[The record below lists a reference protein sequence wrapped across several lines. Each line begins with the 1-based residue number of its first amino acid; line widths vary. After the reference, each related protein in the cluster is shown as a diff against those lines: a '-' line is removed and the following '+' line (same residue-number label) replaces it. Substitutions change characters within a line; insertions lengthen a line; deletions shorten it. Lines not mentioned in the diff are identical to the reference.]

1 MTTTPTVPTRTRP
14 TEVQRPGVIGTTTV
28 RADGIPKVKGEFEY
42 SSDMRMD
49 GMLWGATL
57 RSAHPR
63 ADIWSVDTSRALAIP
78 GVRAILTHEDVP
90 GRKLYGME
98 RADQPVLAWQHVRYQ
113 GEPIAIVAADHPETA
128 RRAITAIEVDYDV
141 LEPLTDPERA
151 MAADAPHLHL
161 SGNVLRHVRIVHGD
175 PDAHADVVVTGEYE
189 VGMQDQAF
197 LGPESG
203 LAVPDGEGGVDLYLA
218 TQWLHV
224 DRDQLAESLGLP
236 PEKVRLTMSGVG
248 GAFGG
253 REDLSMQI
261 HACMLALHTGRPVR
275 MVYNR
280 EESFFGHVH
289 RHPCRM
295 HYEHGATAEGRLVYV
310 RARIV
315 LDGGAYASSSTAVC
329 SNAACFAAGPYD
341 VPNARIDSFV
351 TYTNNPPC
359 GAMRGFGSV
368 QVAVGHEAQMDKL
381 AVALGVDPVELR
393 IANAMG
399 PGTRLPTGQVIRD
412 PAPVA
417 ELLERVRAMELPPAP
432 APAPANGRRD
442 LRELPG
448 GVSNTTHGEG
458 VRRGVG
464 YAVGIK
470 NVGFSEGFDDYSTAR
485 VRLYIDDGEPL
496 VEVHT
501 AAVEVGQGLVT
512 VQAQIAR
519 TELGI
524 ERVAVLTADT
534 RVGSAGSSSASRQTY
549 VTGGA
554 VKAACEAIRDR
565 LGVDPRTMTSD
576 ELAELLGEGAIEET
590 VEWRHRET
598 YPLDENGQ
606 GDAHVQFAFSAHRAV
621 VDVDVELGL
630 VRVVELATAQEVGKA
645 MNPQALEGQIQGGT
659 AQGLGLALFEE
670 IQMKDGR
677 VLNASFTDYLL
688 PTILDMPPMRIEVLE
703 HPDPEA
709 PYGLKGVGEP
719 PHISTPPA
727 VVAALRAA
735 SGRPLSRIPVRP
747 EHIVGLEPAG
757 LTLTL
762 ADLGGLFEHSPW
774 VVETAWQRQPF
785 DSVADLHDALEAA
798 MREAP
803 RERQLE
809 LIRAHPELAGREA
822 EDGALTRESSSEQ
835 SSAGLDRLTADE
847 LEALRWLNRTYRERF
862 GFPMIVCVREH
873 TKESIIAWGTS
884 RLEHSREQEIDV
896 ALGEI
901 TKIARLRL
909 ADLLSEDTS

>member
-1 MTTTPTVPTRTRP
+1 MTTVPTVPA
-14 TEVQRPGVIGTTTV
+14 TEPAAAPVQRPGVVGETTV

-42 SSDMRMD
+42 SSDIRMD

-57 RSAHPR
+57 RGEHPR
-63 ADIWSVDTSRALAIP
+63 ADIWALDTSRALAIS
-78 GVRAILTHEDVP
+78 GVRAVLTHEDVP

-113 GEPIAIVAADHPETA
+113 GEPIAIVAADDPETA
-128 RRAITAIEVDYDV
+128 RRAAAAIEVDYDV

-151 MAADAPHLHL
+151 MAVDAPQLHL
-161 SGNVLRHVRIVHGD
+161 SGNVLRHVRISHGD
-175 PDAHADVVVTGEYE
+175 ADADADVVVSGEYE

-203 LAVPDGEGGVDLYLA
+203 LAVPDGEGGVDLYIA

-224 DRDQLAESLGLP
+224 DRDQLALSLDLP

-295 HYEHGATAEGRLVYV
+295 RYEHGASADGRLVYV

-341 VPNARIDSFV
+341 VPNARIDSYV

-359 GAMRGFGSV
+359 GAMRGFGAV
-368 QVAVGHEAQMDKL
+368 QVAIAHEAQMDKL
-381 AVALGVDPVELR
+381 AAALGIDPVQLR
-393 IANAMG
+393 IANAMR
-399 PGTRLPTGQVIRD
+399 PGTRMPTGQVVPE

-417 ELLERVRAMELPPAP
+417 ELLERVRAMPLPPEPPEP
-432 APAPANGRRD
+432 ADEGRD

-458 VRRGVG
+458 VRRGIG

-485 VRLYIDDGEPL
+485 VRLSINGGSPL

-501 AAVEVGQGLVT
+501 AAIEVGQGLVT

-519 TELGI
+519 TELGV
-524 ERVAVLTADT
+524 ERVVVLTADT

-554 VKAACEAIRDR
+554 VKAACEAIRER
-565 LGVDPRTMTSD
+565 LGADPRTMTAD
-576 ELAELLGEGAIEET
+576 ELVELLGEDAIEET
-590 VEWRHRET
+590 AQWRHRAT
-598 YPLDENGQ
+598 HPLDENGQ
-606 GDAHVQFAFSAHRAV
+606 GDAHLQFAFSAHRAV
-621 VDVDVELGL
+621 VDVDLELGL
-630 VRVVELATAQEVGKA
+630 VRVAELATVQEVGKA

-659 AQGLGLALFEE
+659 AQGLGLALLEE
-670 IQMKDGR
+670 IQLKDGK

-688 PTILDMPPMRIEVLE
+688 PTILDMPPMRIEILE
-703 HPDPEA
+703 HADPEA

-735 SGRPLSRIPVRP
+735 SGRPLTRIPVRP
-747 EHIVGLEPAG
+747 EHIVGLEPG
-757 LTLTL
+757 
-762 ADLGGLFEHSPW
+762 P
-774 VVETAWQRQPF
+774 
-785 DSVADLHDALEAA
+785 
-798 MREAP
+798 
-803 RERQLE
+803 
-809 LIRAHPELAGREA
+809 A
-822 EDGALTRESSSEQ
+822 EEQ
-835 SSAGLDRLTADE
+835 
-847 LEALRWLNRTYRERF
+847 
-862 GFPMIVCVREH
+862 V
-873 TKESIIAWGTS
+873 
-884 RLEHSREQEIDV
+884 
-896 ALGEI
+896 
-901 TKIARLRL
+901 
-909 ADLLSEDTS
+909 

>member
-1 MTTTPTVPTRTRP
+1 MTTVPTAPTRERRP
-14 TEVQRPGVIGTTTV
+14 AEIQRPGVVGTTTV
-28 RADGIPKVKGEFEY
+28 RVDGIPKVKGEFEY
-42 SSDMRMD
+42 ASDIHMH

-63 ADIWSVDTSRALAIP
+63 ADIWSVDVSRALAIP
-78 GVRAILTHEDVP
+78 GVHAILTHEDVP

-128 RRAITAIEVDYDV
+128 RRATCAIEVDYDV

-151 MAADAPHLHL
+151 MAASAPQLHL
-161 SGNVLRHVRIVHGD
+161 SGNVLRHVRIIHGD
-175 PDAHADVVVTGEYE
+175 PEADADVVVTGEYE

-203 LAVPDGEGGVDLYLA
+203 LAVPDGEGGVDLYIA

-224 DRDQLAESLGLP
+224 DRDQLALSLDLP

-253 REDLSMQI
+253 REDLSMQV

-295 HYEHGATAEGRLVYV
+295 QYEHGAATDGRLVFV

-341 VPNARIDSFV
+341 VPNARIDSYV

-359 GAMRGFGSV
+359 GAMRGFGAV
-368 QVAVGHEAQMDKL
+368 QVALAHEAQMDRL
-381 AVALGVDPVELR
+381 AAALSMDPVELR
-393 IANAMG
+393 IANAMR
-399 PGTRLPTGQVIRD
+399 PGTRMPTGQVVRE
-412 PAPVA
+412 PAPIA
-417 ELLERVRAMELPPAP
+417 ELLERVCAMPLPPEP
-432 APAPANGRRD
+432 ADGGRD

-458 VRRGVG
+458 VRRGIG

-485 VRLYIDDGEPL
+485 VRLCMDAGAPL

-519 TELGI
+519 TELGV
-524 ERVAVLTADT
+524 ERVVVLTADT

-554 VKAACEAIRDR
+554 VRAACEAVRDR
-565 LGVDPRTMTSD
+565 LPADPRTMTTE
-576 ELAELLGEGAIEET
+576 ELGALLGDDAIEET

-630 VRVVELATAQEVGKA
+630 VRVVELATTQEVGKA

-670 IQMKDGR
+670 IQIKDGR

-688 PTILDMPPMRIEVLE
+688 PTILDVPPMRIEILE
-703 HPDPEA
+703 HADPEA

-735 SGRPLSRIPVRP
+735 SGRPLTRVPVRP
-747 EHIVGLEPAG
+747 EHIVGLEPAE
-757 LTLTL
+757 LPLSL
-762 ADLGGLFEHSPW
+762 ADVSGLFEHSPW
-774 VVETAWQRQPF
+774 VAEAAWHRAPF
-785 DSVADLHDALEAA
+785 AGVADLHAALEAA
-798 MREAP
+798 VREAP
-803 RERQLE
+803 RERQLA
-809 LIRAHPELAGREA
+809 LILAHPELAGREA
-822 EDGALTRESSSEQ
+822 EEGTLTRESSSEQ
-835 SSAGLDRLTADE
+835 ASAGLNRLTAGE
-847 LEALRWLNRTYRERF
+847 LEAWRRLNRSYRERF
-862 GFPMIVCVREH
+862 GFPLIVCVREH
-873 TKESIIAWGTS
+873 TKESIIAWGNA
-884 RLEHSREQEIDV
+884 RLDNSREQEIEV

-909 ADLLSEDTS
+909 ADLLEEGS

>member
-1 MTTTPTVPTRTRP
+1 
-14 TEVQRPGVIGTTTV
+14 VQHPGVVGETTV

-42 SSDMRMD
+42 SSDIRMD

-57 RSAHPR
+57 RSAHAR
-63 ADIWSVDTSRALAIP
+63 ADIWAVDTSRALAVP
-78 GVRAILTHEDVP
+78 GVRAVLTHQDVP

-98 RADQPVLAWQHVRYQ
+98 RADQPVLAWQNVRYQ
-113 GEPIAIVAADHPETA
+113 GEPLAIVAAEDPESA
-128 RRAITAIEVDYDV
+128 RRAADAIEVEYDV

-151 MAADAPHLHL
+151 MAVDAPQLHL
-161 SGNVLRHVRIVHGD
+161 SGNVLRHVRIIHGD
-175 PDAHADVVVTGEYE
+175 PDVGADVVVSGEYE

-203 LAVPDGEGGVDLYLA
+203 LAVPDGEGGVDLYIA

-224 DRDQLAESLGLP
+224 DRDQLALSLDLP
-236 PEKVRLTMSGVG
+236 PEKVRLTLSGVG

-289 RHPCRM
+289 RHPCWMR
-295 HYEHGATAEGRLVYV
+295 YEHGATTDGRLAFV

-329 SNAACFAAGPYD
+329 TNAACFAAGPYD
-341 VPNARIDSFV
+341 VPNARIDSYV

-359 GAMRGFGSV
+359 GAMRGFGAV
-368 QVAVGHEAQMDKL
+368 QVAIAHEAQMDKL
-381 AVALGVDPVELR
+381 AAVLGIDPVELR
-393 IANAMG
+393 IANAMR
-399 PGTRLPTGQVIRD
+399 PGTRMPTGQVVPE

-417 ELLERVRAMELPPAP
+417 ELLQRVRAMPLPAAP
-432 APAPANGRRD
+432 VEGDRD
-442 LRELPG
+442 PRELPG

-470 NVGFSEGFDDYSTAR
+470 NIGFSEGFDDYSTAR
-485 VRLYIDDGEPL
+485 VRLSIDGGEPL

-519 TELGI
+519 TELGVK
-524 ERVAVLTADT
+524 RVAVLTADT

-554 VKAACEAIRDR
+554 VKAACEAIRER
-565 LGVDPRTMTSD
+565 LGADPRRMTAD
-576 ELAELLGEGAIEET
+576 ELGALLGEHTIEET
-590 VEWRHRET
+590 VEWRHRAT

-606 GDAHVQFAFSAHRAV
+606 GDAHVQYAFSAHRAV
-621 VDVDVELGL
+621 VDVDLELGL
-630 VRVVELATAQEVGKA
+630 VRVAELATVQEVGKA

-659 AQGLGLALFEE
+659 AQGLGLALLEE
-670 IQMKDGR
+670 IQIKDGR

-688 PTILDMPPMRIEVLE
+688 PTILDMPPMKIEVLE
-703 HPDPEA
+703 HVDPEA

-735 SGRPLSRIPVRP
+735 SGRALTRLPVRP
-747 EHIVGLEPAG
+747 EHIIGLEPAG
-757 LTLTL
+757 LSLSL
-762 ADLGGLFEHSPW
+762 ADLGTLFEHSPW
-774 VVETAWQRQPF
+774 VAEAAWREQPF
-785 DSVADLHDALEAA
+785 ATVAELEAALETA

-803 RERQLE
+803 RERQLD
-809 LIRAHPELAGREA
+809 LLRAHPELAGREA
-822 EDGALTRESSSEQ
+822 QERTLTRESTHEQ
-835 SSAGLDRLTADE
+835 ASAGLDRLSADE
-847 LEALRWLNRTYRERF
+847 LQALRRLNRSYRERF
-862 GFPMIVCVREH
+862 GFPLIVCVREH
-873 TKESIIAWGTS
+873 TKDSILAWGAA
-884 RLEHSREQEIDV
+884 RLENSREHEIEV
-896 ALGEI
+896 ALGEV

-909 ADLLSEDTS
+909 ADLLGAAS

>member
-1 MTTTPTVPTRTRP
+1 MSAIPAAPTRERVP
-14 TEVQRPGVIGTTTV
+14 AEVDRPGAIGTSAE
-28 RADGIPKVKGEFEY
+28 RPDGIAKVKGEFEY

-57 RSAHPR
+57 RSPHPR
-63 ADIWSVDTSRALAIP
+63 ADIWSVDVSRTLAIS
-78 GVRAILTHEDVP
+78 GVHAVLTYEDVP

-113 GEPIAIVAADHPETA
+113 GEPIAIVAAEDPETA
-128 RRAITAIEVDYDV
+128 RRAIDAIEVDYDV

-151 MAADAPHLHL
+151 MAADAPQLHL

-175 PDAHADVVVTGEYE
+175 PEADAEVVVSGEYQ

-203 LAVPDGEGGVDLYLA
+203 LAVPDGEGGVVLHIA

-224 DRDQLAESLGLP
+224 DRDQLALSLDLP
-236 PEKVRLTMSGVG
+236 PEKVKLILGGVG

-261 HACMLALHTGRPVR
+261 HACMLALRTGRPVK

-295 HYEHGATAEGRLVYV
+295 RYEHGATRDGKLVYV
-310 RARIV
+310 RARIL

-329 SNAACFAAGPYD
+329 MVAASFAAGPYD
-341 VPNARIDSFV
+341 MPNARIDSYV

-359 GAMRGFGSV
+359 GAMRGFGAV
-368 QVAVGHEAQMDKL
+368 QVAVAHEAQMDKL
-381 AVALGVDPVELR
+381 AAALQIDPVELR
-393 IANAMG
+393 IANALA
-399 PGTRLPTGQVIRD
+399 PGTRMPTGQVMPE

-417 ELLERVRAMELPPAP
+417 ELLERVREMPMPPAP
-432 APAPANGRRD
+432 SDSDRD

-464 YAVGIK
+464 YAVGFK
-470 NVGFSEGFDDYSTAR
+470 NVGFSEGFDDFSTAR
-485 VRLYIDDGEPL
+485 VRLSIDAGEPL

-512 VQAQIAR
+512 IQAQIAR
-519 TELGI
+519 TELGVD
-524 ERVAVLTADT
+524 RVTVLTADT
-534 RVGSAGSSSASRQTY
+534 QVGSAGSSSASRQTY

-554 VKAACEAIRDR
+554 VKAACDAVRER
-565 LGVDPRTMTSD
+565 LGADPRTMTPG
-576 ELAELLGEGAIEET
+576 ELAELLGGGAIEET
-590 VEWRHRET
+590 VEWRHRQT

-621 VDVDVELGL
+621 VDVDLELGL

-645 MNPQALEGQIQGGT
+645 MNPQALEGQIHGGT
-659 AQGLGLALFEE
+659 AQGLGLALLEE
-670 IQMKDGR
+670 IQVKDGK

-688 PTILDMPPMRIEVLE
+688 PTILDMPPMQIEILE
-703 HPDPEA
+703 HADPES
-709 PYGLKGVGEP
+709 PYGLKGAGEP

-727 VVAALRAA
+727 VLAALRAA
-735 SGRPLSRIPVRP
+735 SGRPLTRIPVRP
-747 EHIVGLEPAG
+747 EHIVGIEPAE
-757 LTLTL
+757 LPVSL
-762 ADLGGLFEHSPW
+762 ADLRSLFEHSPW
-774 VVETAWQRQPF
+774 VAQEAWQRGPF
-785 DSVADLHDALEAA
+785 GSVDALQAALEAA
-798 MREAP
+798 VSEAP

-809 LIRAHPELAGREA
+809 LIGAHPELAGREA
-822 EDGALTRESSSEQ
+822 RAGTLTRESAHEQ
-835 SSAGLDRLTADE
+835 VTAGLDRLTAEE
-847 LEALRWLNRTYRERF
+847 LAELRQLNRAYRGRF
-862 GFPMIVCVREH
+862 EFPLIVCAREH
-873 TKESIIAWGTS
+873 TKDSIIAWGTA
-884 RLEHSREQEIDV
+884 RLENSREEEIDI

-901 TKIARLRL
+901 MKIARLRL
-909 ADLLSEDTS
+909 ADLLRVAS